1 MVNVILEDLER
12 RKENLEIVIEIAKEE
27 LYHIMKKIK
36 EIENPRKIG
45 FRINQ
50 NKDDKRGDS
59 TD

>member
-1 MVNVILEDLER
+1 
-12 RKENLEIVIEIAKEE
+12 
-27 LYHIMKKIK
+27 MKKIK